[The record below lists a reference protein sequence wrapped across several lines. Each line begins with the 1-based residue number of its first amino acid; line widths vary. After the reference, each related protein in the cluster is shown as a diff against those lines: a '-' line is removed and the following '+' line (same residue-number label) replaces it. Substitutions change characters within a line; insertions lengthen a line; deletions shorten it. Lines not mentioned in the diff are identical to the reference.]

1 MAREQDGLRDYDVPI
16 EVVMAQTQKVRQEMS
31 DAGEQFGKILSM
43 MEACANN
50 VRNCSLRADRIM
62 FQPFFDAMFGNRYV
76 KIIGSKDENQIWR
89 VTGIDGCG
97 IYLRK
102 ADQPNGRE
110 IYIKVMER
118 PDVAARIRL
127 ASKPVPPNDH
137 KSSSSVVSED
147 DIPRESSSSSS

>member
-16 EVVMAQTQKVRQEMS
+16 EVVMAQTQKVRQEMA

-62 FQPFFDAMFGNRYV
+62 FQPFFDAMFGNRYI
-76 KIIGSKDENQIWR
+76 KIIGSKDETQIWQ

-97 IYLRK
+97 FYLRK
-102 ADQPNGRE
+102 ADQPKGRE
-110 IYIKVMER
+110 VYVNVMER
-118 PDVAARIRL
+118 PDVAAKIRL
-127 ASKPVPPNDH
+127 VSKPAAGQ
-137 KSSSSVVSED
+137 KSSSVSVSED
-147 DIPRESSSSSS
+147 DIPNSSSSSES

>member
-1 MAREQDGLRDYDVPI
+1 MAREQDGLRDSDVPI
-16 EVVMAQTQKVRQEMS
+16 EVVMAQTQKVRQEMA

-76 KIIGSKDENQIWR
+76 RIIGSKDENQIWL

-97 IYLRK
+97 IYMRRAGIL
-102 ADQPNGRE
+102 NSRE
-110 IYIKVMER
+110 VYVNVMER
-118 PDVAARIRL
+118 PDVAAKIRL
-127 ASKPVPPNDH
+127 AERPGTPNAQ
-137 KSSSSVVSED
+137 KSSSPSVSED
-147 DIPRESSSSSS
+147 DIPREPSSSES